1 MMFAG
6 TSLWGFSQSSFVSAG
21 GDNATDK
28 GSISFSVG
36 QISTEY
42 ATASV
47 GSVSQGVQVVYDV
60 LTVGIDN
67 YPSVTLMQ
75 VYPNP
80 TASGVALRFDDVSQ
94 FVPCSAV
101 LYDADGKA
109 LQHIEVSENLTYIPM
124 YNYVSGIYYLNVS
137 QNKNILKNFKIIKK

>member
-1 MMFAG
+1 MF
-6 TSLWGFSQSSFVSAG
+6 
-21 GDNATDK
+21 NNK

-47 GSVSQGVQVVYDV
+47 GNVSQGVQVVYDV

-67 YPSVTLMQ
+67 YPSITLNMT
-75 VYPNP
+75 VFPNP
-80 TASGVALRFDDVSQ
+80 TVSGVMLNIEDMNSVSSCRAQ
-94 FVPCSAV
+94 
-101 LYDADGKA
+101 LYDAEGKLLQNIQITDG
-109 LQHIEVSENLTYIPM
+109 QTYIQM
-124 YNYVSGIYYLNVS
+124 QDYVSGIYYLNVS